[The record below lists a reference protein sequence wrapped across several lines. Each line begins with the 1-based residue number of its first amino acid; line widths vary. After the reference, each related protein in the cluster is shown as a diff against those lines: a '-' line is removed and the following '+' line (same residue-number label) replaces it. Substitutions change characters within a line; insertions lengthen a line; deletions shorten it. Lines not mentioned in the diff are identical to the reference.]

1 MDFCWQHK
9 IKINYIYIKMFEI
22 DKNLQITIIIFIM
35 ILVFLYQK
43 KPSMMFHDDG
53 SAKQFGTG
61 PNKTTTPVWLVS
73 LSITLLI
80 YLQLTV
86 KDGDFV

>member
-1 MDFCWQHK
+1 
-9 IKINYIYIKMFEI
+9 MFEI
-22 DKNLQITIIIFIM
+22 DRNLQIVIVIFIG
-35 ILVFLYQK
+35 ILLVLYKK
-43 KPSMMFHDDG
+43 KPSIMFHADG

-61 PNKTTTPVWLVS
+61 PKKTTTPAWLVS

>member
-1 MDFCWQHK
+1 
-9 IKINYIYIKMFEI
+9 MFEI

-35 ILVFLYQK
+35 ILVFHYQK

>member
-1 MDFCWQHK
+1 
-9 IKINYIYIKMFEI
+9 MFEI
-22 DKNLQITIIIFIM
+22 DRNLQIVIVIFIG
-35 ILVFLYQK
+35 ILLVLYKK
-43 KPSMMFHDDG
+43 KPSNMFHADG
-53 SAKQFGTG
+53 SAKQFGNG
-61 PNKTTTPVWLVS
+61 PNKTTTPAWLVS

>member
-1 MDFCWQHK
+1 
-9 IKINYIYIKMFEI
+9 
-22 DKNLQITIIIFIM
+22 
-35 ILVFLYQK
+35 
-43 KPSMMFHDDG
+43 MFHDDG

>member
-1 MDFCWQHK
+1 
-9 IKINYIYIKMFEI
+9 MFEI
-22 DKNLQITIIIFIM
+22 DRNLQLVIVIFIGILM
-35 ILVFLYQK
+35 ILYKK
-43 KPSMMFHDDG
+43 KPSIMFHNDG
-53 SAKQFGTG
+53 SVKQFGTG
-61 PNKTTTPVWLVS
+61 PKKTITPTWLVS

>member
-1 MDFCWQHK
+1 
-9 IKINYIYIKMFEI
+9 MFDI
-22 DKNLQITIIIFIM
+22 DRNLQIVIVIFIG
-35 ILVFLYQK
+35 ILMVLYKK
-43 KPSMMFHDDG
+43 KPSIMFHNDG

-61 PNKTTTPVWLVS
+61 PNKTTTPAWLVS

>member
-1 MDFCWQHK
+1 
-9 IKINYIYIKMFEI
+9 MFEI
-22 DKNLQITIIIFIM
+22 DRNLQIVIVIFIG
-35 ILVFLYQK
+35 ILLGLYKK
-43 KPSMMFHDDG
+43 KPSIMFHGDG

-61 PNKTTTPVWLVS
+61 PKKTTTPAWLVS